1 MKNQG
6 SLTARL
12 KTILEKYWFLPAFVV
27 YVLVFWRSLAFVY
40 IEGDDATSIA
50 YHLLGRNIDLQLPYS
65 PYQGMMDTLLSII
78 PPQEDLLRVI
88 GFGLTSLACIVFGY
102 LVSRLVFEWNKRIP
116 PTAKP
121 LVPLL
126 IVLAA
131 PELLYLGLSYKP
143 TLIAI
148 DLLLCSHL
156 LLRSIV
162 TGDITTTKNRIPF
175 ILSILL
181 FGLGVSFRWN
191 TIVYGAVIVAD
202 VFFVSLQGIET
213 RKRTG
218 FCLGWGIPSI
228 VISAIAIYLSNLKFF
243 DLSHAVNTMGMVL
256 NQVGTEGS
264 NAYLSM
270 VLGLSPLF
278 TPAMAILSIA
288 GFYVIVR
295 KKDKVWIPVLVGFLG
310 ILPWLRSGAPK
321 NLITFIPELVLCFSV
336 GLLAIWGIV
345 KPAWLKYVIRAAFLA
360 ALLTP
365 WFIGVRIVWGDTA
378 WGPGFELKSFDRP
391 EMEENQLNI
400 AFASGSAFPTP
411 GIPRPVYGYFD
422 NLIGGSLKRFE
433 LDFSRENNR
442 VVDTAISEN
451 LPILMTSWSPD
462 FFVIDLYTR
471 GFATKDAAYNASS
484 IGKDLYQ
491 REFIKGEGQPVWLYH
506 GEISDDD
513 GEVISQRVLEFGG
526 RYQQLIL
533 VGYPGTMRSLYLF
546 CPAALDPIGAASA
559 IVDMKT
565 LAEGSCGTD

>member
-6 SLTARL
+6 SLTAGL
-12 KTILEKYWFLPAFVV
+12 KTILEKFWFLPAFLV
-27 YVLVFWRSLAFVY
+27 YVIVFWRSLAFVY

-78 PPQEDLLRVI
+78 PPQENLLRII
-88 GFGLTSLACIVFGY
+88 GFGLTSLACVVFGY
-102 LVSRLVFEWNKRIP
+102 LVSRLVFAWNKSIT

-121 LVPLL
+121 LVALL

-156 LLRSIV
+156 LLRSIE
-162 TGDITTTKNRIPF
+162 TRDISTTKNRIPF
-175 ILSILL
+175 IFSILL

-191 TIVYGAVIVAD
+191 TIVYGAVIAAD
-202 VFFVSLQGIET
+202 VFFVFLQGIDT
-213 RKRTG
+213 RKKTG
-218 FCLGWGIPSI
+218 FCLGWGVQSLF
-228 VISAIAIYLSNLKFF
+228 ISAIAIYLSNLKFF

-264 NAYLSM
+264 NAYLGM

-278 TPAMAILSIA
+278 TPAMVMLSIM
-288 GFYVIVR
+288 GFFIIVR
-295 KKDKVWIPVLVGFLG
+295 NKDKVWIPVLVGFLG

-321 NLITFIPELVLCFSV
+321 NLITFIPELAFCFSV
-336 GLLAIWGIV
+336 GLYAIWGIG
-345 KPAWLKYVIRAAFLA
+345 KPAWMKYFVRAAFLA
-360 ALLTP
+360 ALLIP
-365 WFIGVRIVWGDTA
+365 WIIGVRIVWGDTA
-378 WGPGFELKSFDRP
+378 WGPGFELKPFNRP
-391 EMEENQLNI
+391 EAEENQFDL

-422 NLIGGSLKRFE
+422 NLFGGSMKRFE
-433 LDFSRENNR
+433 LEFSGENNL
-442 VVDTAISEN
+442 VVDTAISKN

-471 GFATKDAAYNASS
+471 GYATKDAAYNTSG
-484 IGKDLYQ
+484 IGEDFYQ
-491 REFIKGEGQPVWLYH
+491 REFVKGKGQPVWLYH

-513 GEVISQRVLEFGG
+513 GEVISQRVLEFGD

-533 VGYPGTMRSLYLF
+533 IGYPGTMRSLYLF
-546 CPAALDPIGAASA
+546 CPAALDPIGDASA
-559 IVDMKT
+559 IVDMKS
-565 LAEGSCGTD
+565 LAKGSCGTN